1 MASALS
7 NLRSVLLGCSLFAA
21 QVALSS
27 AVEPVRIVFMN
38 GKSIPIHAVAR
49 RGDDF
54 VVTAATD
61 LYNEGQTIPYGLV
74 DHVSGNGPPELKQA
88 VALLLMDKTS
98 DAKKLLEPLVS
109 LHRISA
115 KIPGNYWVEA
125 ARALLVACAV
135 SGDARKCTELGT
147 EISEATPA
155 TGTDPFVRLGKALLM
170 PAMLKPE
177 ERETAL
183 ADLTTDKSMPADV
196 CAYASFYRANHVRQ
210 DKRDANRNAKAL
222 EAYLMVPCLFPS
234 GGLVITA
241 AAEIKAAEL
250 LNAPA
255 RREEALALLRSAVRG
270 AAGTPLLEEANKRLK
285 SLQ

>member
-7 NLRSVLLGCSLFAA
+7 NLRSVLLGCTLCAA
-21 QVALSS
+21 QIALS
-27 AVEPVRIVFMN
+27 AAADAVRIVFMN
-38 GKSIPIHAVAR
+38 GKSIPITAVAR
-49 RGDDF
+49 KGDDF
-54 VVTAATD
+54 VVIAATE
-61 LYNEGQTIPYGLV
+61 LFNEGQTIPLGQA
-74 DHVSGNGPPELKQA
+74 DHVYGEAPPELKQA
-88 VALLLMDKTS
+88 VALLLMEKTS

-109 LHRISA
+109 QHRITA
-115 KIPGNYWVEA
+115 KIPGNYWLEA

-135 SGDARKCTELGT
+135 GGDARKCTELGI

-155 TGTDPFVRLGKALLM
+155 AGNDPFVKLGKALLM
-170 PAMLKPE
+170 PATLKPE

-183 ADLTTDKSMPADV
+183 ADLTTDKNMPADV
-196 CAYASFYRANHVRQ
+196 CAYASFYRANFVRQ
-210 DKRDANRNAKAL
+210 DKRDEKRNAKAL

-234 GGLVITA
+234 GGLVIMA

-255 RREEALALLRSAVRG
+255 RREESLALLRSAVRG
-270 AAGTPLLEEANKRLK
+270 AAGTPLAEEASKRLK